1 MSRTRHFIHIKGSN
15 LLYGRVPKV
24 ANSSI
29 KSVLCR
35 LLEQKP
41 VRSIK
46 TTSDRFWRECTHEQ
60 TELLT
65 ANQARK
71 LRHSHYSFSFVRNPF
86 DRLIAAYNNK
96 VIEIDDPPLPMRR
109 MGIVHNMP
117 FDDFLGVLARASLE
131 DYDVHLMPQHH
142 ILQSGE
148 RLVPKFIGR
157 MEQMNDH
164 WKILRKRMLRR
175 GVRLAKALPEKN
187 VRRSG
192 GRSLTP
198 YFNNARLIDQFLE
211 IYGQDVKLFYS
222 DVSIDTLIANASIP
236 TIRPL
241 KPSDANS
248 DNENIHKANIHNANS
263 HDALNP

>member
-1 MSRTRHFIHIKGSN
+1 MSRTRHFIHIKGCN

-29 KSVLCR
+29 KAVLCR

-71 LRHSHYSFSFVRNPF
+71 LRKSHFSFSFVRNPF

-96 VIEIDDPPLPMRR
+96 IIEIDEPPLPMRK

-117 FDDFLGVLARASLE
+117 FEDFLSALVAMPPD
-131 DYDVHLMPQHH
+131 DYDVHLMPQHL
-142 ILQSGE
+142 ILRSGE

-157 MEQMNDH
+157 MEQMSDH
-164 WKILRKRMLRR
+164 WNILRKRLLRR
-175 GVRLAKALPEKN
+175 NIRIIKALPEKN
-187 VRRSG
+187 VRRDTG
-192 GRSLTP
+192 ISLSS
-198 YFNNARLIDQFLE
+198 YFSSSKLIDQFLE
-211 IYGQDVKLFYS
+211 IYGKDVELFYA
-222 DVSIDTLIANASIP
+222 DVSIEALINNSP
-236 TIRPL
+236 LPSVRPL
-241 KPSDANS
+241 KPKEARTEDVL
-248 DNENIHKANIHNANS
+248 D
-263 HDALNP
+263 P